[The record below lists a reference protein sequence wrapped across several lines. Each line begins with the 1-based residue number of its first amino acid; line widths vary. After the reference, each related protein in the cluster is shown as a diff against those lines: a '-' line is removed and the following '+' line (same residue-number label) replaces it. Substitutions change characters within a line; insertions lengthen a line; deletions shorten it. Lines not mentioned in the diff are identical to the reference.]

1 MREQAVMLFQPGG
14 ETGGRVSFSQGLSFS
29 LCEMGRS
36 DCICIIDTLAEG
48 PGSGS
53 SVETS
58 QGGMGVGMGAL
69 GVMGGVAW
77 RGLSQRAL
85 SGLGAR
91 EHPSGQR
98 PVTHGPQEG
107 SNPHQQGAHEHPRR
121 RARSLPVSI

>member
-1 MREQAVMLFQPGG
+1 
-14 ETGGRVSFSQGLSFS
+14 
-29 LCEMGRS
+29 MGRS
-36 DCICIIDTLAEG
+36 DCRYIIDTLAGG

-53 SVETS
+53 SAEMS

-77 RGLSQRAL
+77 RGLNQRAL

-91 EHPSGQR
+91 EEYPSGQC

-107 SNPHQQGAHEHPRR
+107 SNPRQQGAHEHPQR
-121 RARSLPVSI
+121 RAMSLPVSI